1 MMTMNMYTASA
12 PLFERQLANLSTW
25 LDKAA
30 VHAQALRFDSANYL
44 GLRLAPDMLPLSAQ
58 VRAAGE
64 IAKLA
69 VARLA
74 DIEAPPSPAGEPTL
88 DGLREHVR
96 LTREFL
102 LSVDPQRC
110 AGSDTREI
118 VLPQRG
124 GDPLHFVGETFL
136 QRWALPNFFFHA
148 TTAYALL
155 RQGGV
160 VLGKADFLGPLAP

>member
-1 MMTMNMYTASA
+1 MTINIYSASV
-12 PLFERQLANLSTW
+12 PVFERQLANLSTW

-30 VHAQALRFDSANYL
+30 AHAQSLRFDGANYL

-74 DIEAPPSPAGEPTL
+74 DVEAPVFPAGEATL

-102 LSVDPQRC
+102 LSVEAQRL
-110 AGSDTREI
+110 AGSDTRAV

-124 GDPLHFVGETFL
+124 GDPLHFTGEVFL

-160 VLGKADFLGPLAP
+160 QLGKADFLGSLVD

>member
-1 MMTMNMYTASA
+1 MNMYSASV
-12 PLFERQLANLSTW
+12 PVFERQLANLSTW

-30 VHAQALRFDSANYL
+30 GHAQTVRFDSVNYL
-44 GLRLAPDMLPLSAQ
+44 GMRLAPDMLPLSAQ

-74 DIEAPPSPAGEPTL
+74 DIEVPQFPAGESTL
-88 DGLREHVR
+88 DGLRDHAR

-102 LSVDPQRC
+102 QSVDAQRFD
-110 AGSDTREI
+110 GSDARAI

-124 GDPLHFVGETFL
+124 GDPLHFIGEVFL

-160 VLGKADFLGPLAP
+160 ALGKADFLGSLPT